1 MQVLSQYFYKIINY
15 YMLNKLK
22 TTIAVVDSGVGGIS
36 VLNELIK
43 RYPTYNFIYFADN
56 LYMPYGKK
64 SKRFLRKRADE
75 IITKLKQS
83 YLVDTIIIACNT
95 LSSVIDIMKYEDVFI
110 MPFNKDFTYLAT
122 PLTKKTLTDNQII
135 ADCNLASLIERN
147 IFDNVSLNRIIKAHV
162 KRFKLYE
169 YSCLVLGCTHYELCY
184 ELFKKYCP
192 NTNIIKNS
200 DFLFNELKLDY
211 ISNEDKPS
219 VAVILSKPSAKYR
232 DKVLKL
238 IRR

>member
-1 MQVLSQYFYKIINY
+1 
-15 YMLNKLK
+15 MLNKLK

-64 SKRFLRKRADE
+64 SKRFLRRRADE
-75 IITKLKQS
+75 IITKLKKT
-83 YLVDTIIIACNT
+83 YLVDAIIIACNT
-95 LSSVIDIMKYEDVFI
+95 LSSVIDIVKYKDVFI
-110 MPFNKDFTYLAT
+110 MSFNKDFTYLAT

-135 ADCNLASLIERN
+135 ADSNLASLIERN
-147 IFDNVSLNRIIKAHV
+147 IFDNVALNRIIKAHV
-162 KRFKLYE
+162 KRFKLQE
-169 YSCLVLGCTHYELCY
+169 YSSLVLGCTHYELCY

-219 VAVILSKPSAKYR
+219 VVVILTKPSAEYR
-232 DKVLKL
+232 SKVLKL

>member
-1 MQVLSQYFYKIINY
+1 
-15 YMLNKLK
+15 MLNKLK

-43 RYPTYNFIYFADN
+43 RYPAYNFIYFADN

-64 SKRFLRKRADE
+64 SKSLLRKRANE
-75 IITKLKQS
+75 IITKLKKT
-83 YLVDTIIIACNT
+83 YLVDAIIIACNT
-95 LSSVIDIMKYEDVFI
+95 LSSVVEIKKYDDVFI
-110 MPFNKDFTYLAT
+110 MPFNINFTYLAT
-122 PLTKKTLTDNQII
+122 PLTKKVLEGKHIVV
-135 ADCNLASLIERN
+135 DCNLASLIEHK
-147 IFDNVSLNRIIKAHV
+147 IFDKVSLNRIIKAHV
-162 KRFKLYE
+162 NRLKLYE
-169 YSCLVLGCTHYELCY
+169 YHELVLGCTHYELCY

-211 ISNEDKPS
+211 VSNEKKPS
-219 VAVILSKPSAKYR
+219 IVVISSKPNAKYS